1 MQHNPNKHY
10 KLDKLGMEDMQ
21 DKEEKPHVH
30 HKPSFYVTATAIT
43 VLTCVIS
50 TAAFAIHG
58 VLSAGIKILS
68 LERKDISRFMEVKG
82 LDDGS

>member
-1 MQHNPNKHY
+1 MQHKPNKYY
-10 KLDKLGMEDMQ
+10 KFDKLGMEEMQ

-58 VLSAGIKILS
+58 VLSTGIKIFS
-68 LERKDISRFMEVKG
+68 LQRKDRSGFIDVKG
-82 LDDGS
+82 LDNGS

>member
-1 MQHNPNKHY
+1 MQHKPNKYY
-10 KLDKLGMEDMQ
+10 KFDKLGMEEMQ
-21 DKEEKPHVH
+21 EKEEKPHVQ

-58 VLSAGIKILS
+58 VLSTGIKIFS
-68 LERKDISRFMEVKG
+68 L
-82 LDDGS
+82 

>member
-1 MQHNPNKHY
+1 MQHKPNKYY
-10 KLDKLGMEDMQ
+10 KFDKLGMEEMQ
-21 DKEEKPHVH
+21 DKEEKPNVQ

-43 VLTCVIS
+43 VLTCVVS

-68 LERKDISRFMEVKG
+68 L
-82 LDDGS
+82 

>member
-1 MQHNPNKHY
+1 
-10 KLDKLGMEDMQ
+10 MEETQ

-43 VLTCVIS
+43 VLTCVVS

-58 VLSAGIKILS
+58 VLSTGIKIFS
-68 LERKDISRFMEVKG
+68 L
-82 LDDGS
+82 